1 MKVLFLPAYY
11 YPETAASSYLGD
23 NLREA
28 ICAQGYEIELHAP
41 APSRG
46 LSADERKKYKKIG
59 LETFHDEM
67 MTVHRFS
74 MFAEGKNP
82 VMRAL
87 RYVICWINS

>member
-46 LSADERKKYKKIG
+46 LSADERKKYKKRRLKNEEKNDYCDGTDYGNSGSRMCECSGIG
-59 LETFHDEM
+59 
-67 MTVHRFS
+67 
-74 MFAEGKNP
+74 
-82 VMRAL
+82 
-87 RYVICWINS
+87 YVT